1 MLFFY
6 SVLNKL
12 VSAMQDE
19 PKGLLNLLVLEIE
32 KKIQPKTLIIRT
44 FYFVAVLSVVISR
57 EHFIPPL
64 PVTFVASTAF
74 HYNIG

>member
-1 MLFFY
+1 
-6 SVLNKL
+6 
-12 VSAMQDE
+12 MQDE

-44 FYFVAVLSVVISR
+44 FYFVAVLNVVIGR